1 MITLPIDVQHMIA
14 DYIVTYEDLKALC
27 VASKYFHSYVVPR
40 LYKRIHLRL
49 WDREHTDRFMES
61 VAAGAGDKFRFTRT
75 LVLEDIPMVAEPI
88 CDLTELRYLSECDW
102 DEHRRGI
109 DMTEEERE
117 SRMSECLRL
126 FPEHCLRRFCFV
138 ARRSLPIHIIE
149 HLQNRQHAIDQLYC
163 TSSLELI
170 PLFRNLRQLHIYL
183 QSTAHLA
190 HYLQH
195 PHVFSENIHEL
206 SFIYGPEDERDGSVL
221 PDEFEVTKTL
231 PNLKKFTLAGMDIR
245 YAYCVGRGL
254 LDSLD
259 ISTLTHLS
267 MLECQGGNTFATGL
281 GLIACK
287 TEIDLEHIALDL
299 GWLAEDKEGSVEI
312 YLGDLLAAGR
322 HIKSLHLK
330 WYCSTL
336 GEALVDR
343 ICAIG
348 PRLESLS
355 LQEGMDIYSVS
366 PLDSRDLVTIL
377 KACPNLRQFGYQFG
391 DEAYTNK
398 DIDESIEDFVEAAK
412 HLKELQMVHIRL
424 SPYHTL
430 GLASDEGQPEPNLIL
445 TQIQVAANK
454 IFGGLRR
461 SCLKLDA
468 IVFGHMVDFST
479 RQDDGDW
486 GPLPQFCFIKAEQ
499 KDRLGRETAV
509 GVPVS
514 RALLRKTQPYTDILD
529 MDPGSDGWDRWA
541 WQAMS

>member
-1 MITLPIDVQHMIA
+1 
-14 DYIVTYEDLKALC
+14 
-27 VASKYFHSYVVPR
+27 
-40 LYKRIHLRL
+40 
-49 WDREHTDRFMES
+49 
-61 VAAGAGDKFRFTRT
+61 
-75 LVLEDIPMVAEPI
+75 
-88 CDLTELRYLSECDW
+88 
-102 DEHRRGI
+102 
-109 DMTEEERE
+109 
-117 SRMSECLRL
+117 
-126 FPEHCLRRFCFV
+126 
-138 ARRSLPIHIIE
+138 
-149 HLQNRQHAIDQLYC
+149 
-163 TSSLELI
+163 
-170 PLFRNLRQLHIYL
+170 
-183 QSTAHLA
+183 
-190 HYLQH
+190 
-195 PHVFSENIHEL
+195 
-206 SFIYGPEDERDGSVL
+206 
-221 PDEFEVTKTL
+221 
-231 PNLKKFTLAGMDIR
+231 
-245 YAYCVGRGL
+245 
-254 LDSLD
+254 
-259 ISTLTHLS
+259 

-330 WYCSTL
+330 W
-336 GEALVDR
+336 
-343 ICAIG
+343 
-348 PRLESLS
+348 
-355 LQEGMDIYSVS
+355 
-366 PLDSRDLVTIL
+366 DLATIF

-424 SPYHTL
+424 SPYCTV
-430 GLASDEGQPEPNLIL
+430 GFASDEGQPEPNLIL
-445 TQIQVAANK
+445 TQIQGAANK
-454 IFGGLRR
+454 IFRGLHR

-468 IVFGHMVDFST
+468 IVFGHLVDFST

-541 WQAMS
+541 WQATS

>member
-1 MITLPIDVQHMIA
+1 MITLPIDLQHMIA

-40 LYKRIHLRL
+40 LYERIHLRL

-126 FPEHCLRRFCFV
+126 FPEHCLRRFC
-138 ARRSLPIHIIE
+138 
-149 HLQNRQHAIDQLYC
+149 
-163 TSSLELI
+163 
-170 PLFRNLRQLHIYL
+170 
-183 QSTAHLA
+183 TAHLA

-231 PNLKKFTLAGMDIR
+231 PNLKKVTLAGMDIR
-245 YAYCVGRGL
+245 YAYRVGRGL
-254 LDSLD
+254 IDSLD

-355 LQEGMDIYSVS
+355 LQEGMDMYSVS
-366 PLDSRDLVTIL
+366 PLNSRDLATIF

-424 SPYHTL
+424 SPYCTV
-430 GLASDEGQPEPNLIL
+430 GFASDEGQPEPNLIL
-445 TQIQVAANK
+445 TQIQGAANNAEDAAVYGYTGYGSW
-454 IFGGLRR
+454 FGWVGSLGVAGHVLGKHVQVTRTSE
-461 SCLKLDA
+461 SCSHPKTLWMPRQLNL
-468 IVFGHMVDFST
+468 T
-479 RQDDGDW
+479 RKSDW
-486 GPLPQFCFIKAEQ
+486 
-499 KDRLGRETAV
+499 
-509 GVPVS
+509 
-514 RALLRKTQPYTDILD
+514 
-529 MDPGSDGWDRWA
+529 
-541 WQAMS
+541 